1 MQCGEKI
8 KADLKSYVVWAHTP
22 DEVKIVKKSIFL
34 LKKKQ
39 VPKRKSIHLGTCPP
53 SLNIQ

>member
-8 KADLKSYVVWAHTP
+8 NADLESYVVWAHSP

-34 LKKKQ
+34 LKKQ
-39 VPKRKSIHLGTCPP
+39 VPKRKSLHSGTCPP
-53 SLNIQ
+53 SLNNH